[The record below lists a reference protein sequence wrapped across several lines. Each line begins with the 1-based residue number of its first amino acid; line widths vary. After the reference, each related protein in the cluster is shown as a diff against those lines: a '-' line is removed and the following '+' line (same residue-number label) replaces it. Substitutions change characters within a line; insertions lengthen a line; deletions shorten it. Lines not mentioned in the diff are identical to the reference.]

1 MAAILILSD
10 AAQAAPLVERLSG
23 HKITFAQP
31 TPDAAVQLFSGAFE
45 VVVAVPHENL
55 IAFFDHI
62 MAHSQSHLCPPVL
75 IWSQA
80 DTPLTDTQYPQA
92 LDTITTLNAAE
103 QVRLVL
109 KMREHLIALQNKANA
124 LEREV
129 AELKSA
135 QTELELLKNA
145 IVKNV
150 SHELKTPLMH
160 VKAAVAMMR
169 EPNMDQEKLIE
180 YATNATSRLEAIVKN
195 ITMLGDSL
203 DINPGPVIVREA
215 IEAAR
220 RNLYRTWE
228 SRDQTDRIKT
238 QLAPNLP
245 PTFADRQG
253 LITVLQLLIDNAL
266 KFSTKD
272 VIVHAHLNNDHSK
285 IVIAV
290 QDFGIGIARDK
301 IDGIFQSFFQVDGSS
316 TRRFGGTGVGLS
328 IVKLILDYHNS
339 HIEVE
344 SEVNQGSLFRFVLP
358 AIRVEAR

>member
-10 AAQAAPLVERLSG
+10 AEQAAPLTAHLNG
-23 HKITFAQP
+23 HELTFAKP
-31 TPDAAVQLFSGAFE
+31 TQDTAAQIISGVFALVLATPQEGLSVFFE
-45 VVVAVPHENL
+45 HLSAQTSP
-55 IAFFDHI
+55 
-62 MAHSQSHLCPPVL
+62 HLCPPVL
-75 IWSQA
+75 IWSE
-80 DTPLTDTQYPQA
+80 TDSNIHSEYPQA
-92 LDTITTLNAAE
+92 FGYVSTMNAAA
-103 QVRLVL
+103 QVALAL
-109 KMREHLIALQNKANA
+109 KMREQLLALQNKANA
-124 LEREV
+124 FEREV

-169 EPNMDQEKLIE
+169 EPNMDQDKLIE

-272 VIVHAHLNNDHSK
+272 VIVHAHLNNDQSK
-285 IVIAV
+285 IIISI
-290 QDFGIGIARDK
+290 QDFGIGIAKDK

-328 IVKLILDYHNS
+328 IVKLILDCHNS

-344 SEVNQGSLFRFVLP
+344 SEVNQGSLFRFALSAV
-358 AIRVEAR
+358 RVEAR

>member
-1 MAAILILSD
+1 MAAILILSE
-10 AAQAAPLVERLSG
+10 AERTASLEKSLSG
-23 HKITFAQP
+23 HILTIASPTREVFAKIMH
-31 TPDAAVQLFSGAFE
+31 GAFDVILAAPQE
-45 VVVAVPHENL
+45 GL
-55 IAFFDHI
+55 QAFLDDLNAQA
-62 MAHSQSHLCPPVL
+62 MSLPPTVL
-75 IWSQA
+75 IWTSQ
-80 DTPLTDTQYPQA
+80 DTPAHEYAHTDGYVTTETAPAQIA
-92 LDTITTLNAAE
+92 LA
-103 QVRLVL
+103 L
-109 KMREHLIALQNKANA
+109 KIREHLLQWQNKAKA
-124 LEREV
+124 FEREV
-129 AELKSA
+129 AELRSA

-169 EPNMDQEKLIE
+169 EPNVDQEKLIE

-228 SRDQTDRIKT
+228 SRDQADRIKT
-238 QLAPNLP
+238 QLPPNLP
-245 PTFADRQG
+245 PIFADRQG
-253 LITVLQLLIDNAL
+253 IITVLQLLIDNAL

-272 VIVHAHLNNDHSK
+272 VIVHAHLSHDNAK
-285 IVIAV
+285 ITIAV
-290 QDFGIGIARDK
+290 QDFGIGIAKDK
-301 IDGIFQSFFQVDGSS
+301 IDGIFQSFFQIDGSS

-339 HIEVE
+339 YVEVE
-344 SEVNQGSLFRFVLP
+344 SEINQGSIFRFTLP
-358 AIRVEAR
+358 AMRVEQR

>member
-1 MAAILILSD
+1 MAAILILANPDDAVSLTSELHGHALTFAPPSD
-10 AAQAAPLVERLSG
+10 DSMTQAASGQFDIVIAPDEQNGHHFLQQIHSAASVAQRPFMLLWQKDQTAASSDLAFVQGCITPATAAAQVQTCLKLRDEISALYTR
-23 HKITFAQP
+23 AQ
-31 TPDAAVQLFSGAFE
+31 AYE
-45 VVVAVPHENL
+45 HE
-55 IAFFDHI
+55 I
-62 MAHSQSHLCPPVL
+62 S
-75 IWSQA
+75 
-80 DTPLTDTQYPQA
+80 T
-92 LDTITTLNAAE
+92 
-103 QVRLVL
+103 
-109 KMREHLIALQNKANA
+109 
-124 LEREV
+124 
-129 AELKSA
+129 LKSA

-169 EPNMDQEKLIE
+169 EPSADQEKLIE

-228 SRDQTDRIKT
+228 SRDQTDRIKSDLGT
-238 QLAPNLP
+238 ALP
-245 PTFADRQG
+245 PAYADRQG

-266 KFSTKD
+266 KFSTKE
-272 VIVHAHLNNDHSK
+272 VHVHAHLSTDESR
-285 IVIAV
+285 IVVSV
-290 QDFGIGIARDK
+290 QDYGIGIARDK
-301 IDGIFQSFFQVDGSS
+301 INGIFQSFFQVDGSS

-328 IVKLILDYHNS
+328 IVKLILDYHDS

-344 SEVNQGSLFRFVLP
+344 SEVNQGSTFRFTLP
-358 AIRVEAR
+358 IVKVDAR